1 MSASE
6 QISYYTRDRS
16 RSASPFRPKLKTHQ
30 RCSSVKNDNIKVI
43 ARFRPGNSA
52 KSVIS
57 YNADLQSVTIRADAG
72 HQSIDFMYDR
82 VFPESSKQQEIF
94 DYSVRETTDDLTEGY
109 NGTVLCYGQT
119 GAGKSYTM
127 MGELENPECRGLIPR
142 IFERI
147 FEIIQASPKTLEYT
161 VGVSYLEI
169 YNEYLRDLLDPQNNK
184 HLAIRENNVD
194 GVYVSH
200 LETFYVANLADVYT
214 ILRQG
219 SQNRTTGST
228 VMNSQSSR
236 SHSIF
241 QIKLTSKDL
250 DGGVVKTG
258 NLFLV
263 DLAGSEKIDRTGAT
277 GQLLE
282 EAKKINSS
290 LSALGNVINSLT
302 DGKSRHIPYRN
313 SKLTRILQESLGGNS
328 RTTLIINCSPAESNC
343 LETLSTL
350 RFGSRAKRITNSVHI
365 NSELSTNELKKRYLE
380 QVKVNAESAKRMET
394 MSKRISLLEE
404 ENGLLK
410 EKIKRYKQ
418 IPGGRAGNEGSAIA
432 DSEGTDKLAVLGKEL
447 DKFDNQLDGIGE
459 QNMKLRREIEA
470 MQKVSKMKDSR
481 IAELQ
486 TQLAAREAL
495 VNVNSSG
502 FKNRLGSLKD
512 RLSAIQSSMD
522 HHMESVGAPISNK
535 ENVKVA
541 RHSAVGKPRGD
552 GKPIGLNLRI
562 VKPMRG
568 RQVDE

>member
-57 YNADLQSVTIRADAG
+57 YNADLQTVTIRADAG

-219 SQNRTTGST
+219 SRNRTTGST

-241 QIKLTSKDL
+241 QIKLASKDL

-394 MSKRISLLEE
+394 MSKRISLFEE

-481 IAELQ
+481 IVELQ

-502 FKNRLGSLKD
+502 FKNRLGGLKD
-512 RLSAIQSSMD
+512 RLSAIQSSLD
-522 HHMESVGAPISNK
+522 HHREPVGAPMSNK

-541 RHSAVGKPRGD
+541 RRSAVGKPRGE

>member
-43 ARFRPGNSA
+43 VRFRPGNSA

-57 YNADLQSVTIRADAG
+57 YNADLQSVTIWADAG

>member
-6 QISYYTRDRS
+6 QICYNTGECSKSASSLRPKTNLHQ
-16 RSASPFRPKLKTHQ
+16 RSASI
-30 RCSSVKNDNIKVI
+30 KNDNIKVI
-43 ARFRPGNSA
+43 ARFRPEISS

-57 YNADLQSVTIRADAG
+57 YQADLQTVTIQTDAG

-82 VFPESSKQQEIF
+82 VFSESTKQQEIF
-94 DYSVRETTDDLTEGY
+94 DYSVRQTTDDLTEGY
-109 NGTVLCYGQT
+109 NGTVLCYCQT

-127 MGELENPECRGLIPR
+127 MGELEDPEARGLIPR

-147 FEIIQASPKTLEYT
+147 FEIIEASPKTLEYT

-219 SQNRTTGST
+219 SRNRTTAST
-228 VMNSQSSR
+228 VMNNQSSR

-241 QIKLTSKDL
+241 QIKLSSKDL
-250 DGGVVKTG
+250 DGGMVKTG

-263 DLAGSEKIDRTGAT
+263 DLAGSEKIDKTGAT

-328 RTTLIINCSPAESNC
+328 RTTLIINCSPIESNC
-343 LETLSTL
+343 VETLSTL
-350 RFGSRAKRITNSVHI
+350 RFGSRAKRITNSVHM

-380 QVKVNAESAKRMET
+380 QLKLNTDNSKRLGT
-394 MSKRISLLEE
+394 MSKRITLLEE
-404 ENGLLK
+404 ENRLLK
-410 EKIKRYKQ
+410 EKLRRYYSVN
-418 IPGGRAGNEGSAIA
+418 GGKSK
-432 DSEGTDKLAVLGKEL
+432 DSTEKLAVLGKEL

-459 QNMKLRREIEA
+459 QNQKLRREIEA
-470 MQKVSKMKDSR
+470 MKKVSKLKDSR
-481 IAELQ
+481 IADLQ
-486 TQLAAREAL
+486 TQLVAREAL
-495 VNVNSSG
+495 LNVNSAG

-512 RLSAIQSSMD
+512 RLSAIQTSVD
-522 HHMESVGAPISNK
+522 HTSNPVGTLASNK
-535 ENVKVA
+535 ENFKSVG
-541 RHSAVGKPRGD
+541 RSAVGKPRGN
-552 GKPIGLNLRI
+552 GKGIGLNLRI

-568 RQVDE
+568 HQVGE